1 MSDPIAATGADLS
14 SFGSDPTYVPAAKH
28 KAASSG
34 GGGGG
39 VAGWI
44 AKAFKSKSGATIG
57 AAPADDSAGD
67 SANAASKKESGHS
80 SFAFWK
86 KGISKDKRSMSAA
99 APDSVQSAPPPVS
112 AASPSPSSEHSQSGV
127 LYRPDLDAT
136 TDGGLH
142 PPTHTRA
149 ATAGSL
155 HGQSLPHSRSDLSLV
170 AADANGA
177 SHASGADSNFRD
189 RSTSS
194 AAVPSSS
201 SYYHSTYYS
210 TALSSLTAFQ
220 PSSALDA
227 RRNSA
232 VSSLHEEAERRP
244 TPPLSAATPDTPSR
258 SQSRTPSA
266 TPRHASSA
274 SVGAAPAPSASP
286 ATAASAPP
294 VVAPSAPSPAPAP
307 SKSLQLK
314 VANFRRMLL
323 EESLDM
329 ALLRRMSWQG
339 MPASVRSICWK
350 ILLGYLPHT
359 LARRA
364 VTLKK
369 RRQEYREYV
378 EMYYGESQS
387 ATEVDPDSA
396 SIHRDSS
403 SSGEAPL
410 SSPPAGSPLSGLRP
424 SLGAAGGRSESDNDI
439 LRQIKQD
446 VPRTAPGIPFFKRP
460 RSQKSLERML
470 YIFAVRHPAS
480 GYVQGMNDVCTPF
493 YVVFLSEYLYPN
505 AISSATSTCAA
516 AGSSQPMFP
525 DADAPSAPAAPPTPQ
540 QASGGEGL
548 GLLSDPA
555 WNNGGGADLSLED
568 YLDLESDVFWC
579 LSKLL
584 DRIQDCYTF
593 AQPGQKLTK
602 QWTRKTTHAI
612 DGVLTRFVCRPWCC
626 CVYSLG
632 IQRMVYKLRELIS
645 RIDSPLD
652 AHLTSQHVQYIH
664 FAFRWVNCLLM
675 REMPMR
681 CILRLWDTYLS
692 EDNAAAATA
701 STLTN
706 SGGAAVAAASSAGT
720 AGTSVGASA
729 SASDAAS
736 GPSSSSSGLV
746 PQDHYT
752 GFRSFHIYVCAAFLM
767 RFSADLRK
775 LDFQELVLYL
785 QRLPTESW
793 SEKEVETLLA
803 QAFIYK
809 RSVKDVHADCERDRF
824 VLCDLSLTA
833 AGFCGLFSVSSWFHS
848 SPHQLK

>member
-1 MSDPIAATGADLS
+1 MLLAARQIPVRALLSPPSSPVLLAMAEPTNGGADLS
-14 SFGSDPTYVPAAKH
+14 SFGSDPTYVPAARKP
-28 KAASSG
+28 AASSSG
-34 GGGGG
+34 SGGG
-39 VAGWI
+39 VSSWI
-44 AKAFKSKSGATIG
+44 AKTFKIKTAHTAHT
-57 AAPADDSAGD
+57 AAPADTSAASADESAGP
-67 SANAASKKESGHS
+67 KKEGGHS

-86 KGISKDKRSMSAA
+86 KGLSKDKRAMSAA
-99 APDSVQSAPPPVS
+99 SALPDSVHSAPPPLS
-112 AASPSPSSEHSQSGV
+112 AASPSPASSEHSQSGV
-127 LYRPDLDAT
+127 LYRPDLDVA
-136 TDGGLH
+136 DGGLQQ
-142 PPTHTRA
+142 PTHTRA
-149 ATAGSL
+149 ATAGS
-155 HGQSLPHSRSDLSLV
+155 SSALPHSRSDLSLIT
-170 AADANGA
+170 ADAHGA
-177 SHASGADSNFRD
+177 SNSSSTDSNIRD
-189 RSTSS
+189 RSASS
-194 AAVPSSS
+194 AAAPSSS
-201 SYYHSTYYS
+201 SYYNSTYYS

-220 PSSALDA
+220 PSSSLDA
-227 RRNSA
+227 RRQSA
-232 VSSLHEEAERRP
+232 VSSLSEDSERRP
-244 TPPLSAATPDTPSR
+244 TPPPNTATPDTPSR
-258 SQSRTPSA
+258 SQSRTPSI
-266 TPRHASSA
+266 TPRHASS
-274 SVGAAPAPSASP
+274 SSIGAAPGPS
-286 ATAASAPP
+286 
-294 VVAPSAPSPAPAP
+294 PSPAIAAAAAAAVPAP
-307 SKSLQLK
+307 AQSKSLQLK

-323 EESLDM
+323 EDSLDM
-329 ALLRRMSWQG
+329 ASLRRMAWQG

-359 LARRA
+359 LSRRA

-378 EMYYGESQS
+378 EMYYESQS
-387 ATEVDPDSA
+387 ATEADPDSA
-396 SIHRDSS
+396 SIQRDSFS
-403 SSGEAPL
+403 SSGDGPL
-410 SSPPAGSPLSGLRP
+410 GSPPAGSPLSGMRP
-424 SLGAAGGRSESDNDI
+424 SLGGAGGRSESDNDI

-446 VPRTAPGIPFFKRP
+446 VPRTAPGIPFFKRA

-516 AGSSQPMFP
+516 AGSSQPPFP
-525 DADAPSAPAAPPTPQ
+525 DADAPSAPAAPPSPQ

-548 GLLSDPA
+548 GLLSDAA
-555 WNNGGGADLSLED
+555 WNNGGGADLSTED

-593 AQPGQKLTK
+593 AQPG
-602 QWTRKTTHAI
+602 
-612 DGVLTRFVCRPWCC
+612 
-626 CVYSLG
+626 

-652 AHLTSQHVQYIH
+652 AHLTAQHVQYIH

-701 STLTN
+701 STLTS
-706 SGGAAVAAASSAGT
+706 SGGAAVAAASGAGT

-729 SASDAAS
+729 STSDAAAV
-736 GPSSSSSGLV
+736 PSSSSSSSLV

-785 QRLPTESW
+785 QRLPTEGW

-809 RSVKDVHADCERDRF
+809 
-824 VLCDLSLTA
+824 
-833 AGFCGLFSVSSWFHS
+833 SWFHA